1 MGTNLFTSDVD
12 SAPYRYLYRNVP
24 QANDVGANLF
34 IGQLDPDVD
43 EKMLYDTFSAFGFI
57 TQTPKV
63 MRDPDTGMSK
73 GYGFVSYDG

>member
-1 MGTNLFTSDVD
+1 MNMVKLFGKPLRVNKASQD
-12 SAPYRYLYRNVP
+12 RK
-24 QANDVGANLF
+24 ANDVGANLF
-34 IGQLDPDVD
+34 VGQLDPDVD

>member
-1 MGTNLFTSDVD
+1 MPSC
-12 SAPYRYLYRNVP
+12 

-63 MRDPDTGMSK
+63 MRDPDTGISK
-73 GYGFVSYDG
+73 GYGFISYDR

>member
-1 MGTNLFTSDVD
+1 MNMVKLFGKPLRVNKASQD
-12 SAPYRYLYRNVP
+12 RK
-24 QANDVGANLF
+24 ANDVGANLF

-63 MRDPDTGMSK
+63 MRDP
-73 GYGFVSYDG
+73 

>member
-1 MGTNLFTSDVD
+1 MWLTTS
-12 SAPYRYLYRNVP
+12 SCFATSSPPTPSL

-34 IGQLDPDVD
+34 IGQLDGDVD

>member
-1 MGTNLFTSDVD
+1 MATCNFINAHSRVTCAS
-12 SAPYRYLYRNVP
+12 

-63 MRDPDTGMSK
+63 MRDPDTGISK